1 MKNMVK
7 KILKI
12 VLGVVVAVIVLAAGF
27 YAKAYYSTEA
37 RINKVYQ
44 VDAQPITITAD
55 SAQIAYGA
63 RLTVAK
69 GCRDCHGDDLGG
81 KIFINDA
88 PLGLVVAKNLTKG
101 KGGLPVEHTV
111 SDWVL
116 ALKHG
121 IRKDG
126 KPLLI
131 MPAHEYT
138 LLTEPD
144 MAAIIAYAQQV
155 PNVDRELPEHSLG
168 PLARILTDMNELPLL
183 PAEMI
188 DHSRPLAKEVK
199 AEVSIE
205 FGKYLTAACQGCHRE
220 NMQGGEPI
228 APGFPVVA
236 NISSSGNPGKWTE
249 QQFITTL
256 RTGKTPE
263 GKILNPSEM
272 PWNMTK
278 AYTDTELRAIYMYL
292 QSI

>member
-1 MKNMVK
+1 MFR

-12 VLGVVVAVIVLAAGF
+12 ASILLGALIVLAAVF
-27 YAKAYYSTEA
+27 YVKAYYNTEL
-37 RINKVYQ
+37 RMNKVYD
-44 VDAQPITITAD
+44 VALQPIAIPTD
-55 SAQIAYGA
+55 STQLAYGA
-63 RLTVAK
+63 RLSVAK
-69 GCRDCHGDDLGG
+69 GCRDCHGEDMGG
-81 KIFINDA
+81 KIFIDDVA
-88 PLGLVVAKNLTKG
+88 LGRVVAKNLTKG
-101 KGGLPVEHTV
+101 VGGLPTDHSV

-126 KPLLI
+126 RPLLI
-131 MPAHEYT
+131 MPAHEYA
-138 LLTEPD
+138 LLSEPD
-144 MAAIIAYAQQV
+144 MAAIIAYAQQL
-155 PNVDRELPEHSLG
+155 PKVDRELPDHSLG

-188 DHSRPLAKEVK
+188 DHSRSLIKEVK
-199 AEVSIE
+199 AEVSVD

-228 APGFPVVA
+228 APGFPPVA
-236 NISSSGNPGKWTE
+236 NISSSGNLGKWTE

-263 GKILNPSEM
+263 GKILNPTEM

-278 AYTDTELRAIYMYL
+278 AYTDTELKAIYMYL

>member
-1 MKNMVK
+1 MFR

-12 VLGVVVAVIVLAAGF
+12 AGIFLGVIIVLTGAF
-27 YAKAYYSTEA
+27 YAKAYYNTEA

-44 VDAQPITITAD
+44 VEVQALQVTAD

-81 KIFINDA
+81 KIFIDDKA
-88 PLGLVVAKNLTKG
+88 LGRVVAKNLTKG
-101 KGGLPVEHTV
+101 RGGLPADHAV

-138 LLTEPD
+138 LLTESD

-155 PNVDRELPEHSLG
+155 PKVDRELPTHSLG
-168 PLARILTDMNELPLL
+168 PLARILTDMNKLPLL

-188 DHSRPLAKEVK
+188 DHSKPLIKEVK
-199 AEVSIE
+199 AEISVE

-236 NISSSGNPGKWTE
+236 NISSSGNPGKWSE
-249 QQFITTL
+249 QQFINTL

-263 GKILNPSEM
+263 GKILKPSEM

-278 AYTDTELRAIYMYL
+278 AYTDTELKAIYLYL
-292 QSI
+292 ESI